1 MNAIAQVDQYQ
12 RWRDALAQNRGV
24 ETERG
29 NPRSGYYRVKNEA
42 IAFWRDDDGVL
53 SCWRS
58 GTFPAPTD
66 PDLIDELFGWC
77 APHPCSY
84 ELFQNFQQTGRWPDE
99 VEAPGAVIPPDAK
112 PHEALDAELA
122 TLRDQARK
130 WLETIG
136 GAVKTQADADK
147 AANYADEFAKLEK
160 RGEAAHKADKA
171 PFLEGGRAV
180 DAAWKPIIDRAAAE
194 KTWSKKA
201 AEAFLIAER
210 KRIADEQRRVEAE
223 AAKAA
228 KEAPQD
234 APPPLPAPAPKAG
247 AGSSGRRIA
256 IRTRTVH
263 QIEDVRALFAYF
275 ADMNETPRELMEAA
289 QLIVNRMRSAGVTVP
304 GVVTRTV
311 EEVA

>member
-1 MNAIAQVDQYQ
+1 MNAPAQIDQFHHWRHAVQTGKPVD
-12 RWRDALAQNRGV
+12 
-24 ETERG
+24 TEVG

-42 IAFWRDDDGVL
+42 IAFWRDDDGFL
-53 SCWRS
+53 LCWRS
-58 GTFPAPTD
+58 GKYPTPTD
-66 PDLIDELFGWC
+66 ADSIDELFGWC

-122 TLRDQARK
+122 ALRDQARK
-130 WLETIG
+130 WLESIG

-160 RGEAAHKADKA
+160 RGDAAHKAAKA

-180 DAAWKPIIDRAAAE
+180 DSAWKPVIDRAAE
-194 KTWSKKA
+194 CKTWSKKA

-210 KRIADEQRRVEAE
+210 KRIADEQRRIEAE

-256 IRTRTVH
+256 IRSRTV
-263 QIEDVRALFAYF
+263 IEINDLRAFLEYLANFNSPPPDLLAVC
-275 ADMNETPRELMEAA
+275 EAIA
-289 QLIVNRMRSAGVTVP
+289 RKLIAAGVVIP
-304 GVVTRTV
+304 GVSTRQV